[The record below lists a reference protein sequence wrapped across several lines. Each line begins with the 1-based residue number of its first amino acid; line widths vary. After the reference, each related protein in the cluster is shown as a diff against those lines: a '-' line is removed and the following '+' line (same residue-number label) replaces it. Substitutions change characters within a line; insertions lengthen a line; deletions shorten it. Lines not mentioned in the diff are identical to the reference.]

1 MKTFSLQT
9 LEQLIYDIE
18 LYLTKNTDTDI
29 IEKLNRITDFFAT
42 IVRELEMDYY
52 LQDSVT
58 TFGDKRKKE

>member
-18 LYLTKNTDTDI
+18 LYLTKDTDTDI

>member
-18 LYLTKNTDTDI
+18 LYLTENTDTEL
-29 IEKLNRITDFFAT
+29 IEKLNRITDFFAI
-42 IVRELEMDYY
+42 IVRELELDYY
-52 LQDSVT
+52 LQDSIK

>member
-9 LEQLIYDIE
+9 LERLIYEIE
-18 LYLTKNTDTDI
+18 LYRTEDTDPTI

-52 LQDSVT
+52 LQDSIE